1 MTTVRFTAPL
11 QSMLIEDGMPP
22 VGFVHLTDEAAQQV
36 TGHELE
42 RRLELGKRRGFGS
55 VKVAVRGGTSAWQT
69 SVFPSQ
75 GKWFLPI
82 KKPVRLAE
90 GLAEGQPV
98 VVELDLL

>member
-11 QSMLIEDGMPP
+11 QTMQIEEGKPP
-22 VGFVHLTDEAAQQV
+22 VGFVHLTDDASEQV

-42 RRLELGKRRGFGS
+42 RRLELGNRRGFGS
-55 VKVAVRGGTSAWQT
+55 VKVEARVGGTEWRT

-90 GLAEGQPV
+90 TLVAGELIE
-98 VVELDLL
+98 VELKLL